1 VYERFFHLESD
12 PFGVSPDPRF
22 FFPSAQHVEAA
33 AALQYAVD
41 RRRGF
46 AALVAAPGL
55 GKTTVITTLLE
66 RLRGRADIVLLVNP
80 RVDENTLVQSVLAG
94 FGAFPDPD
102 PAKRLEQLATHLSNA
117 DRDGRTSVIIFDEAQ
132 NLSAQSLETL
142 RMLSNFESPD
152 RKLLQIILVGQPSL
166 AALLKRPECRQIEQ
180 RINVVA
186 RLMPLGVSE
195 VKDYVRHRW
204 VTAGGAELPFS
215 LEALE
220 LIATASEGI
229 PRVVNKLC
237 FAALTVAFA
246 DTTREITTGLVE
258 EVIGD
263 LRLEEHDESPAIAV
277 LVPTVSNA
285 QPEIRLP
292 SFMTAQAV
300 TAGRNTAVVTTI
312 ILALA
317 AFVLWTVSTTGP
329 PTRQATPAPVAAH
342 GDFSL

>member
-1 VYERFFHLESD
+1 
-12 PFGVSPDPRF
+12 
-22 FFPSAQHVEAA
+22 
-33 AALQYAVD
+33 
-41 RRRGF
+41 
-46 AALVAAPGL
+46 
-55 GKTTVITTLLE
+55 
-66 RLRGRADIVLLVNP
+66 
-80 RVDENTLVQSVLAG
+80 
-94 FGAFPDPD
+94 
-102 PAKRLEQLATHLSNA
+102 
-117 DRDGRTSVIIFDEAQ
+117 
-132 NLSAQSLETL
+132 
-142 RMLSNFESPD
+142 
-152 RKLLQIILVGQPSL
+152 L